1 MHMDITNAE
10 AVNVVVKDFQPDVI
24 IHGAAMTHVD
34 QCEQNKEL
42 AYQLNV
48 IGTKNVAEAARE
60 VELTLCILVQTSFLM
75 VQKGLTTNRVC
86 PIH

>member
-1 MHMDITNAE
+1 MDITDAD
-10 AVNVVVKDFQPDVI
+10 AVNAVVKDFQPDVI

-48 IGTKNVAEAARE
+48 IGD
-60 VELTLCILVQTSFLM
+60 
-75 VQKGLTTNRVC
+75 
-86 PIH
+86 